1 MSRKLFRGAVGAC
14 SIIGAAVSAMQEE
27 WLWAGSWTGFSLQSL
42 FECGLKGSK

>member
-27 WLWAGSWTGFSLQSL
+27 WLWAAIFLFAGLAFLYKAFSDAD
-42 FECGLKGSK
+42 

>member
-27 WLWAGSWTGFSLQSL
+27 WLWAALFLFAGLASLYKAFSDAD
-42 FECGLKGSK
+42 

>member
-27 WLWAGSWTGFSLQSL
+27 WLWAAIFLFAGLAFLYKAFSDVD
-42 FECGLKGSK
+42 

>member
-27 WLWAGSWTGFSLQSL
+27 WLWAGIFLIA
-42 FECGLKGSK
+42 GLAFLYKAFLNAD

>member
-27 WLWAGSWTGFSLQSL
+27 WLWAGLFLFAGLAFLYKAFSDAD
-42 FECGLKGSK
+42 